1 MKLHT
6 EFLSVDAFTAEKKK
20 KRLIRR
26 IFQGYRHRETG
37 NSPAEGK
44 SNDYNMRSQI

>member
-6 EFLSVDAFTAEKKK
+6 EFLSMDASTTTKK

-26 IFQGYRHRETG
+26 ICQGYHHHGTG

-44 SNDYNMRSQI
+44 SIDYNSMSKKI